1 MRLSPLRERAR
12 QAGARFAIRD
22 GWEVASSYGAVAAE
36 VAACRSTAGI
46 ADRSHV
52 GKLELDAPAAELR
65 ACIARQAGGALEPGS
80 ARADGSRWWCP
91 LGDQRALVVVE
102 HGPLDILAGTLER
115 DLGSAAG
122 TVADVSSEYAA
133 IAIAGPRAQGLLARV
148 TEIGLAR
155 GTLSEGGFRV
165 GPVARVPA
173 MLLRERD
180 DRFLLLCGSADAEY
194 LWLALSDAG
203 RPLGVVHVGVEAL
216 ERLAAV
222 RPGENLARNSPRA
235 SETGPRDAD
244 QIV

>member
-1 MRLSPLRERAR
+1 MHPSPLRERAR

-46 ADRSHV
+46 ADQSHV
-52 GKLELDAPAAELR
+52 GKLELEAPGAALR
-65 ACIARQAGGALEPGS
+65 ACIAHQAGGALEPGI
-80 ARADGSRWWCP
+80 ARADGPRWWCP
-91 LGDQRALVVVE
+91 LGDQRALVLVE
-102 HGPLDILAGTLER
+102 HGPVDILGGALER
-115 DLGSAAG
+115 ELGPAG
-122 TVADVSSEYAA
+122 GSVADVSSQFAA
-133 IAIAGPRAQGLLARV
+133 VAIAGPRARALLARV
-148 TEIGLAR
+148 TEIDLAR
-155 GTLSEGGFRV
+155 GALSEGGFRV
-165 GPVARVPA
+165 GPVTDVPA

-222 RPGENLARNSPRA
+222 RPG
-235 SETGPRDAD
+235 
-244 QIV
+244 